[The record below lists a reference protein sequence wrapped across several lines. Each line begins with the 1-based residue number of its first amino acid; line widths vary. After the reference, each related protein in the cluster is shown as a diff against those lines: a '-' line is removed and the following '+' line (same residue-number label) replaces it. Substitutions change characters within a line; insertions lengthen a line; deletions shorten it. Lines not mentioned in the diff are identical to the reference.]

1 MVEVAVTAKAG
12 VYVDART
19 LRFERRLPG
28 TLEQVWAFLV
38 EPERLAV
45 WLARGEIEPHV
56 GGQVVIHHEENW
68 PKAPPARGV
77 VTAWD
82 PPRRLAYTWSESST
96 NSEVEFELSP
106 AQGGV
111 TLVLTHRHLPLGEEV
126 GFGSGWHVSLNALA
140 LGLSGA
146 PAAEIKAALADTP
159 ELDKAYAAALAEV
172 EARNPSSP
180 ADDLRAVFEASAW
193 HKHVGF
199 ELVDISHERLS
210 ARVTVRPELIG
221 GRGTLHGGV
230 VAALVESIGAF
241 HAAAA
246 ARRYMQASGD
256 EGDKKR
262 PFRVAALDHHLDYLR
277 PLIGKSFIASTSVL
291 HTGAQL
297 VRIRVDVVSDAG
309 ELVATANANYRY

>member
-1 MVEVAVTAKAG
+1 MADFGIYEDT
-12 VYVDART
+12 RT

-68 PKAPPARGV
+68 PDAPPARGV
-77 VTAWD
+77 VTTWD
-82 PPRRLAYTWSESST
+82 PPRRLAYSWSESST
-96 NSEVEFELSP
+96 NSEVTFDLSP
-106 AQGGV
+106 APEGGV
-111 TLVLTHRHLPLGEEV
+111 TLVLTHRHLPLGEEL
-126 GFGSGWHVSLNALA
+126 GFGSGWHVSLDALA
-140 LGLSGA
+140 LGLAGAA
-146 PAAEIKAALADTP
+146 PAKIKDALKDTL
-159 ELDKAYAAALAEV
+159 ELEKAYATALAEAL
-172 EARNPSSP
+172 ARNPRSP

-199 ELVDISHERLS
+199 ELVEISQERLS
-210 ARVTVRPELIG
+210 ARVTLRPELVG

-246 ARRYMQASGD
+246 ARRHMLAAGD
-256 EGDKKR
+256 EGDQKR
-262 PFRVAALDHHLDYLR
+262 PFRIAALDHHLDYLR
-277 PLIGKSFIASTSVL
+277 PLTGKTFTASTTVL
-291 HTGAQL
+291 HTGAQI
-297 VRIRVDVVSDAG
+297 VRIRADVVGDAG
-309 ELVATANANYRY
+309 ELVATANANYAY